1 MVKNIYN
8 KKYEIVDWTERG
20 GKNMKEKTKVKLLT
34 LVIMLVTMT
43 LMPIGQVKAALQAN
57 PNTQSIKKTGPTDW
71 IKEFRQMEM
80 AGGAMGLKETLN
92 TDLTSSSGSNGIDVH
107 MMRTTEY
114 GAIAILSASGYG
126 NPSNAKTITSTT
138 GNETGVILN
147 TYNYEWTAGGLKKSI
162 FSGVNS
168 RYFDTYTDNQSSARA
183 GDALGTSTTP
193 NPGATGWHSASY
205 SRWVNSTYPY
215 FARGDGG
222 IFSFYRDYADGSPSL
237 SCCGRGVVVC
247 GAGL

>member
-1 MVKNIYN
+1 
-8 KKYEIVDWTERG
+8 
-20 GKNMKEKTKVKLLT
+20 MKEKTKAKLLA
-34 LVIMLVTMT
+34 LAIMLVTMT

-126 NPSNAKTITSTT
+126 NPSNAKAITSTT
-138 GNETGVILN
+138 GNETGIILN
-147 TYNYEWTAGGLKKSI
+147 TNNYEWTAGGLQGSI

-168 RYFDTYTDNQSSARA
+168 RYFDTYTGNQSSARA

-193 NPGATGWHSASY
+193 NPGAAGWHKASY
-205 SRWVNSTYPY
+205 YLWVYSNYPY
-215 FARGDGG
+215 FVRSRGGM
-222 IFSFYRDYADGSPSL
+222 FSFGFDYSYFVTNNY
-237 SCCGRGVVVC
+237 GRGVVVC

>member
-1 MVKNIYN
+1 
-8 KKYEIVDWTERG
+8 
-20 GKNMKEKTKVKLLT
+20 MKEKTKVKLLA
-34 LVIMLVTMT
+34 LAIMLVTMT

-57 PNTQSIKKTGPTDW
+57 PNTQYTKKLEPTDW
-71 IKEFRQMEM
+71 IKEFRQMET
-80 AGGAMGLKETLN
+80 AGGAMGLNETLN

-126 NPSNAKTITSTT
+126 NPSNDNAITTTT

-147 TYNYEWTAGGLKKSI
+147 TNKSWEWTAGGLQGKI
-162 FSGVNS
+162 FSGVNR

-183 GDALGTSTTP
+183 GDALGTSKTS
-193 NPGATGWHSASY
+193 NPGAAGWHKAAQSSWVAS
-205 SRWVNSTYPY
+205 SYPY
-215 FARGDGG
+215 FSRGYVG
-222 IFSFYRDYADGSPSL
+222 IFSFYITGDYGNTSY
-237 SCCGRGVVVC
+237 GRGVVVC